1 MCNRKEPKSRAIRE
15 FALVSAQAHGS
26 KHSMST
32 LDVVA
37 AAPVPAPAPE
47 VTTATAIAPTA
58 TDPTISA
65 ADVAMTEVKPHKKAQ
80 LKSKYRVLCCGNSA
94 LDLLLIPLCLVGVY
108 VLTGILFALCI
119 HAVVETDDSST
130 ALWIFFGV
138 FVTFVVMLTL
148 VLGTTAYEKR
158 MQKKYAV
165 EPTLN

>member
-1 MCNRKEPKSRAIRE
+1 MS
-15 FALVSAQAHGS
+15 AL
-26 KHSMST
+26 
-32 LDVVA
+32 DVA
-37 AAPVPAPAPE
+37 AAPAAPAAAPAPE
-47 VTTATAIAPTA
+47 VDTTAAAA
-58 TDPTISA
+58 ADPAVSA

-80 LKSKYRVLCCGNSA
+80 PKSKYRVLCCGNSA

-158 MQKKYAV
+158 MLQKYAV
-165 EPTLN
+165 EPAVN